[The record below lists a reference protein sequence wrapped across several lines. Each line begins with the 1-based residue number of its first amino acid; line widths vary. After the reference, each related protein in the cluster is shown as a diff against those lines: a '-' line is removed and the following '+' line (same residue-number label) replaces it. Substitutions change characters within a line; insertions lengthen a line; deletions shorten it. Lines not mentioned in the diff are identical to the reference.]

1 MGIPII
7 PGPGYNNAC
16 PDCFDANQTPDAV
29 VLSLSGILTG
39 DAWNPALPPAPN
51 RTVILTH
58 VVNCTYS
65 GSIPI
70 DGNPISC
77 LWIADTSDLDIFA
90 NGFPI
95 FVSNGDPCD
104 TYFENEIIDP
114 IAAYYD
120 GRAQIVCA
128 RSFSIISESQHI
140 AELVGLQQDA
150 DTVFD
155 FWPVDADGYHIRF
168 ARPMSETNILIHFEH

>member
-1 MGIPII
+1 MGIPIM
-7 PGPGYNNAC
+7 PGPGYINAC
-16 PDCFDANQTPDAV
+16 LACFDANQTPDAV
-29 VLSLSGILTG
+29 IVSFSGILIG
-39 DAWNPALPPAPN
+39 DGWNPTFPPAPN
-51 RTVILTH
+51 RTFILTH
-58 VVNCTYS
+58 VAGCDYS
-65 GSIPI
+65 GSITVNGTLI
-70 DGNPISC
+70 QCIWDADGG
-77 LWIADTSDLDIFA
+77 DLEVFA

-95 FVSNGDPCD
+95 FSDSRDPCD
-104 TYFENEIIDP
+104 TYFENDINNP

-120 GRAQIVCA
+120 GQAQIVCA

-140 AELVGLQQDA
+140 AELLNLQQDT